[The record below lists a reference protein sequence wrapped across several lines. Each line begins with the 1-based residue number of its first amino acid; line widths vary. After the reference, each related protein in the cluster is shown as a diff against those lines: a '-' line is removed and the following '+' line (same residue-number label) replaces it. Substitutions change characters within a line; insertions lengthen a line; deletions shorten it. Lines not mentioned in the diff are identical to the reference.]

1 MLSRKVCRA
10 RSKVKRCLPTNRSCD
25 TKEGPPNSVHRSVRS
40 STVRVKSRSI
50 VLIGITCCS
59 ITFLSRGFAQA
70 PDTAPQ
76 QQVSVCSGNTSAV
89 LGQQV
94 LGHTLTTASIQ
105 GVTCDTQGRILPGV
119 TITATRAGVAM
130 KPVASNG
137 EGIFRLP
144 QLPLGTYD
152 IRAEKD
158 GYTRQS
164 LKGTELKGGELVT
177 LQVRL
182 QPITAVSSN
191 KVATGLPGAAGT
203 ASEPTPTTA
212 YPTAIATL
220 NNPAPEGVSTPA
232 SVVATTPAPDR
243 WNVDMPLWQRYAN
256 LGESPYVQGHWYD
269 PFNRNI
275 LKGDKPVIGQNW
287 FLDFTGTSLSEFNI
301 RRLPVPSGITTQSPG
316 SEGFFGKGEEF
327 FGSQSFILSFDLFQ
341 GDTSFRPVDFRIRVT
356 PVINLNFLQTRERGI
371 VNVNPAEGI
380 NRFDAHTGMQEAFLE
395 AKIHD
400 LSPNFDFVSVRAG
413 IQQFVSDFRGFI
425 FAEEQP
431 GIRVFGNLESNR
443 INYNLAYFYFLE
455 KNTNSGLNTFTQ
467 RHQQVYIANTYIQ
480 DFFAKGYTNEF
491 SFLYNRDDPTLHYD
505 DNGFLVRP
513 APIGDV
519 VNGIILQH
527 QIEAYYL
534 GWTSNGHIKRINV
547 DHAFYQAL
555 GHDTFNPIAGR
566 PVNIN
571 ARMGALELSID
582 KDWARYY
589 TSVFYASGDSSYRYG
604 PSRSNTATG
613 FDTIVDDTN
622 FAGGAFSFWDQ
633 QGIGLL
639 STGVGLTQPGS
650 LLPSLRANKEEGQA
664 NFVNPGIYIFTAGAD
679 FNITTN
685 LRGFSNFNYLRFDRT
700 EPLETLLFQEN
711 IKHSIGEDLGFGVRY
726 RPKLN
731 ENWVVTAGEATLFP
745 GAGLDNLY
753 NSKVLLSGFASVAFT
768 F

>member
-1 MLSRKVCRA
+1 M
-10 RSKVKRCLPTNRSCD
+10 
-25 TKEGPPNSVHRSVRS
+25 
-40 STVRVKSRSI
+40 RVKAASI
-50 VLIGITCCS
+50 LLIGVAWCAMTLVACGVAMAS
-59 ITFLSRGFAQA
+59 
-70 PDTAPQ
+70 DTQTQ
-76 QQVSVCSGNTSAV
+76 QPVSLCAGASSDV

-94 LGHTLTTASIQ
+94 LGHALSTASIQ
-105 GVTCDTQGRILPGV
+105 GVTCDTQGRVLPGV
-119 TITATRAGVAM
+119 TITLTRPGANI
-130 KPVASNG
+130 KSVASNG
-137 EGIFRLP
+137 EGIFRVPRLP
-144 QLPLGTYD
+144 VGAYE
-152 IRAEKD
+152 IRATKD
-158 GYTRQS
+158 GYKPQTLSSAQ
-164 LKGTELKGGELVT
+164 LKGGELIT

-182 QPITAVSSN
+182 EPITAMAPE
-191 KVATGLPGAAGT
+191 KVTTGLPGAAGT
-203 ASEPTPTTA
+203 AAPEPPPSSS
-212 YPTAIATL
+212 YPTAMENLKT
-220 NNPAPEGVSTPA
+220 PTPEGVAAPA
-232 SVVATTPAPDR
+232 ILVGTTPAPDR
-243 WNVDMPLWQRYAN
+243 WNLFDMPLWPRYGN
-256 LGESPYVQGHWYD
+256 GGDYPYVQGHWYD

-275 LKGDKPVIGQNW
+275 FKGDRPIIGQNW
-287 FLDFTGTSLSEFNI
+287 FFDFTGTSLSAMNI
-301 RRLPVPSGITTQSPG
+301 RRLPVPSGVTTLTPG
-316 SEGFFGKGEEF
+316 TEDFFGKGEQF

-341 GDTSFRPVDFRIRVT
+341 GDTSFRPIDWRIRVT

-371 VNVNPAEGI
+371 VNIDPANGI
-380 NRFDAHTGMQEAFLE
+380 NRFDAHTGLQEAFLE

-413 IQQFVSDFRGFI
+413 IQQFVSDFRGFL

-431 GIRVFGNLESNR
+431 GIRIFGNLKSNR

-467 RHQQVYIANTYIQ
+467 RHEQVYIANVYIQ

-491 SFLYNRDDPTLHYD
+491 SFHYNRDDPTLHYD

-513 APIGDV
+513 SPIGDV
-519 VNGIILQH
+519 VNGIIIQH

-589 TSVFYASGDSSYRYG
+589 TSVFYSSGDSSYRYG

-639 STGVGLTQPGS
+639 STGVGLTTPGS
-650 LLPSLRANKEEGQA
+650 LLPALRSNKEEGQA

-685 LRGFSNFNYLRFDRT
+685 LRAFSNFNYLRFDRT
-700 EPLETLLFQEN
+700 EPLEILLFQEN

-745 GAGLDNLY
+745 GAGLNNLY